1 MKEAES
7 KSIAEQVSCY
17 HCGEDSRPKPIL
29 FDDKTFCCQGCKTV
43 YSILKQSELC
53 TYYDLESQPGIRMD
67 KDHFGDRFAFL
78 DNAEIKKELLEFSE
92 GGTSK
97 VSFLLPQIHC
107 SSCIWLI
114 ENLHQ
119 LNPGA
124 IRSVVNFGAKKVH
137 ITFNEDEISLRG
149 VVELLSS
156 IGYEPEID
164 KGQKTQLGTK
174 VRKSLAIKIGVAG
187 FCFGNIMLMSFPEYF
202 GDSSFNN
209 SEFKQFFG
217 YANLILSLPIL
228 LYSGRDYLIS
238 AKNVLIRKQVNI
250 DVPIALGMIA
260 LFVRSAW
267 EILSL
272 QGVGYLDSFA
282 GLIFFLLIGKWYQ
295 GKTYSAL
302 SYERDYSS
310 YFPLAATVM
319 RGNQRVS
326 VPIKDIEENDR
337 LLILHQEL
345 IPTDSILL
353 SDEAQI
359 DYSFV
364 TGESDPVLKK
374 SGELLFAGGRQVGSS
389 IEVLVKKK
397 ADQSYLTQL
406 WNQDVFQKE
415 DSAGMGKLVN
425 NISKYFTLAILLISL
440 GTALFW
446 YFVDPSKALLAF
458 TSVLIVACPCA
469 LALSIP
475 FSFGN
480 SMRWLGKN
488 GFYLKNF
495 QVIEDLAKLDEIV
508 FDKTGTI
515 TQKSNLQIDFIGRS
529 LSDDELSMI
538 RSSVQHSL
546 HPLSQSIFK
555 FLEAEIMPIDKF
567 EETSGAGIEAF
578 IDGKTLRV
586 GSELFVT
593 GKRSDDNAGSIRTF
607 VGIDGEVLGFF
618 SIGRGYRSGMDGLV
632 TSLKS
637 KYNLH
642 LVSGDNNAEQKAL
655 QSWFSLENI
664 RFNQSPTDKLN
675 YIADLQQ
682 EHKSVMMIGDGLNDA
697 GALKQSDVGVALA
710 ENVYAFSP
718 ACDGILDARS
728 FSQLD
733 NILRYSQLSLKVV
746 KRSFAISILYN
757 SAGMYFAVQGLL
769 TPLFAAILMPLSSVT
784 VIGFAIISTNYY
796 AKKLHFK
803 DLTKT

>member
-1 MKEAES
+1 MAPANPALS
-7 KSIAEQVSCY
+7 SVISCY
-17 HCGEDSRPKPIL
+17 HCGEESRSKSVK

-43 YSILKQSELC
+43 YSILKESELC

-67 KDHFGDRFAFL
+67 KTDFGDRFAFL
-78 DNAEIKKELLEFSE
+78 DHEDIIKELLEFTE
-92 GGTSK
+92 GSTSK

-119 LNPGA
+119 LNPGIQRA
-124 IRSVVNFGAKKVH
+124 VVNFGAKKVH
-137 ITFNEDEISLRG
+137 ITYNNESIRLRQI
-149 VVELLSS
+149 VELLSS
-156 IGYEPEID
+156 IGYEPEIE
-164 KGQKTQLGTK
+164 KNTNGQSRSK
-174 VRKSLAIKIGVAG
+174 VQKSLAIKIGVAG
-187 FCFGNIMLMSFPEYF
+187 FCFGNIMLMSFPDYF
-202 GDSSFNN
+202 GDSSFSG
-209 SEFKQFFG
+209 SEFKKFFAYG
-217 YANLILSLPIL
+217 NLFLALPVL

-238 AKNVLIRKQVNI
+238 AKNIISQKQINI
-250 DVPIALGMIA
+250 DVPIALGMLA
-260 LFVRSAW
+260 LFARSTW
-267 EILSL
+267 EILSST
-272 QGVGYLDSFA
+272 GTGYMDSFA

-310 YFPLAATVM
+310 YFPLAATCM
-319 RGNQRVS
+319 KGTERLS
-326 VPIKDIEENDR
+326 VPIQAIEENDR

-364 TGESDPVLKK
+364 TGESVPVIKK
-374 SGELLFAGGRQVGSS
+374 TGDLIFAGGRQVGSS

-406 WNQDVFQKE
+406 WNQDVFRKE
-415 DSAGMGKLVN
+415 ESAGMSKLVN
-425 NISKYFTLAILLISL
+425 TISKHFTITILVIAVLTGIYWSFIDSSIAI
-440 GTALFW
+440 
-446 YFVDPSKALLAF
+446 LAF

-488 GFYLKNF
+488 GFYLKNY
-495 QVIEDLAKLDEIV
+495 QVIEDLAQLDSIV

-515 TQKSNLQIDFIGRS
+515 TKKSNLQIDFVGKS
-529 LSDDELSMI
+529 LSDEELSLI
-538 RSSVQHSL
+538 KSCVQHSL

-555 FLEAEIMPIDKF
+555 FLDAEILPNEKF
-567 EETSGAGIEAF
+567 EEISGSGIEAV
-578 IDGKTLRV
+578 IQGRIIRV
-586 GSELFVT
+586 GSEFFVT
-593 GKRSDDNAGSIRTF
+593 GTRSDDSAGNIRSF
-607 VGIDGEVLGFF
+607 VGLDGELLGFF
-618 SIGRGYRSGMDGLV
+618 SIGRGYRSGMDGLIDI
-632 TSLKS
+632 LRQRHK
-637 KYNLH
+637 LH
-642 LVSGDNNAEQKAL
+642 LLSGDNDAEREVLKP
-655 QSWFSLENI
+655 WFESPKMH
-664 RFNQSPTDKLN
+664 FNQSPSDKLN
-675 YIADLQQ
+675 YVAGLQRDGD
-682 EHKSVMMIGDGLNDA
+682 SVMMIGDGLNDA

-718 ACDGILDARS
+718 ACDAILDARS

-733 NILRYSQLSLKVV
+733 NILLFSELSLKVV
-746 KRSFAISILYN
+746 KRSFIISLLYN
-757 SAGMYFAVQGLL
+757 SIGMYFAVQGLL
-769 TPLFAAILMPLSSVT
+769 TPLVAAILMPLSSVT
-784 VIGFAIISTNYY
+784 VIGFAILSTNFY